1 MRHRNQDEFTNSK
14 FLKSMRELRSF
25 RQTAVWTTSYD
36 GTTEPE
42 ICSEMIRRIC
52 CPGISMISTR
62 FDEFKLQYP
71 RPSAKKSIKIT
82 GHHNTFQI
90 LQLEFL
96 QFRKDLEN
104 SNSIQGPLITDGRNS
119 CKWTGPTVGL
129 TKSFIRVII
138 SGQNF

>member
-1 MRHRNQDEFTNSK
+1 
-14 FLKSMRELRSF
+14 MRELRSF

-71 RPSAKKSIKIT
+71 RPSAKKSIKNHRPSQYVLDPPVRILAICDKIIE
-82 GHHNTFQI
+82 NVLCYFSFLTFTHC
-90 LQLEFL
+90 LGMSYYVNFLGGLGSNEFHI
-96 QFRKDLEN
+96 K
-104 SNSIQGPLITDGRNS
+104 GRFGIHGS
-119 CKWTGPTVGL
+119 
-129 TKSFIRVII
+129 
-138 SGQNF
+138 